1 MMEGRVAI
9 VTGSSSGIG
18 RVIARQMAARKAR
31 LMLISNEPQAIME
44 ALAEVRVDSPD
55 SIATAADV
63 TNPDDLTR
71 VVDQVM
77 DVFGRVDI
85 LVNNAG
91 ITRDNLMMRMKDDE
105 WDSVLAVNLTS
116 IFRLTRMVIKHMMKA
131 RYGRIVNIASVVGLT
146 GNPGQANY
154 AASKAGLIGLTKSLA
169 AEVASRKITAN
180 CVAPGFIRS
189 AMTDKL
195 NLKAS
200 EAILSRVPMGEMG
213 TPEDVANAV
222 CFLASDSARY
232 ITGETLHVNGG
243 MYMG

>member
-1 MMEGRVAI
+1 MEGRVAI

-18 RVIARQMAARKAR
+18 RVIANAMARQKVR
-31 LMLISNEPQAIME
+31 LMLISNEPAIMD
-44 ALAEVRVDSPD
+44 ALAEVREHSPE
-55 SIATAADV
+55 SIASEANVTDPAD
-63 TNPDDLTR
+63 LAR
-71 VVDQVM
+71 VVDQAM
-77 DVFGRVDI
+77 DVFGKVDI

-91 ITRDNLMMRMKDDE
+91 ITRDNLLMRMKDEE

-116 IFRLTRMVIKHMMKA
+116 IFRLTRLVLKPMMKA
-131 RYGRIVNIASVVGLT
+131 RYGRIVNMASVVGAT

-154 AASKAGLIGLTKSLA
+154 VASKAGLMGFTKSLA
-169 AEVASRKITAN
+169 AEVASRNITAN
-180 CVAPGFIRS
+180 CVAPGFIRT

-195 NLKAS
+195 SPKAK

-213 TPEDVANAV
+213 TPDDVANAV
-222 CFLASDSARY
+222 CFLAADAARY

>member
-1 MMEGRVAI
+1 MEGRVAI

-18 RVIARQMAARKAR
+18 RVIANEMAKRKVR
-31 LMLISNEPQAIME
+31 LVLMSNVPSDLQD
-44 ALAEVRVDSPD
+44 ALAEVRLLSPE
-55 SIATAADV
+55 SIAIDANV
-63 TNPDDLTR
+63 TNPDDLSR

-77 DVFGRVDI
+77 DVFGKVDI

-91 ITRDNLMMRMKDDE
+91 ITRDNLLMRMKDDE

-116 IFRLTRMVIKHMMKA
+116 IFKLIRLILKPMMRA
-131 RYGRIVNIASVVGLT
+131 RYGRIINIASVVGAT

-154 AASKAGLIGLTKSLA
+154 VASKAGLMGFTKSLA
-169 AEVASRKITAN
+169 AEVASRHITAN
-180 CVAPGFIRS
+180 CVAPGFIRT

-195 NLKAS
+195 NPKAS
-200 EAILSRVPMGEMG
+200 EAILSRIPMGEMG

-222 CFLASDSARY
+222 CFLAADSARY